1 MTSDGEPQE
10 PQRPKLRGEAAWKA
24 HKERV
29 SASNDAAR
37 KAARA
42 QREDREMVAAARRLA
57 EERRIDEELIRAHE
71 ATQRN

>member
-1 MTSDGEPQE
+1 MTSEQE
-10 PQRPKLRGEAAWKA
+10 PQQTQTPKLRGEAAWKA

-37 KAARA
+37 KAGRA
-42 QREDREMVAAARRLA
+42 QREDREMAAVARRLA

-71 ATQRN
+71 ARQRD